1 MSVGNDIDLTTPSQ
15 KNEKKPKHATI
26 NDNKKDGMYKFVK
39 YKPNFTKMIFDQLN
53 IFCLV

>member
-1 MSVGNDIDLTTPSQ
+1 MSVGNDIDLTTPSH

-39 YKPNFTKMIFDQLN
+39 YKPNFTKMIN
-53 IFCLV
+53 